1 MHGADRHW
9 LGAHRVLD
17 CRLTRNLWYIQL
29 GAAEKLKG
37 ILLRGVINDNV
48 GRTFGLRDRGA
59 SQLAAV
65 IHPFQFQVFR
75 RSI

>member
-1 MHGADRHW
+1 
-9 LGAHRVLD
+9 
-17 CRLTRNLWYIQL
+17 
-29 GAAEKLKG
+29 
-37 ILLRGVINDNV
+37 V